1 LDPPTASGGPP
12 AEGCDLT
19 HTLHRIMSLRFSQ
32 QKHGTCFFVTTTFKD
47 WTPLGNIEGFYPAL
61 AESLA
66 FCAEKYDASI
76 AGYVLMPTH
85 IHLVLFIPGSK
96 LSDFMRDFKKY
107 IAQKVVKD
115 LKVNMSTV
123 WKPRYD
129 RVVIYTQKVLRQ
141 KLNYIHH
148 NPVKSSLA
156 QNAEDWQWSSAR
168 DYASD
173 DQGPI
178 PVWKDWA
185 YRELSGHT
193 RLRRARPNT
202 TINTRF
208 FETSNVFY

>member
-1 LDPPTASGGPP
+1 MG
-12 AEGCDLT
+12 
-19 HTLHRIMSLRFSQ
+19 LRFPQ
-32 QKHGTCFFVTTTFKD
+32 QKHATCFFVTTTFKD
-47 WTPLGNIEGFYPAL
+47 WTPLGNIEGFYLAL

-66 FCAEKYDASI
+66 FCAKKYDASI

-107 IAQKVVKD
+107 IAQKVIKD
-115 LKVNMSTV
+115 LKVSMSTV

-129 RVVIYTQKVLRQ
+129 RVVIYSDKVLRQ

-148 NPVKSSLA
+148 NPVKSGLV

-173 DQGPI
+173 DQGSI

-185 YRELSGHT
+185 
-193 RLRRARPNT
+193 
-202 TINTRF
+202 
-208 FETSNVFY
+208 